1 MWSCG
6 KTRSANTSQAHKMN
20 NNKELTIL
28 RCKMSAEKNVEQL
41 CSVWE

>member
-6 KTRSANTSQAHKMN
+6 KTRSANTSQARKIN